1 MKKIYS
7 FFPGPNVT
15 FKSLE
20 VWKACGVDKV
30 INAYEK

>member
-1 MKKIYS
+1 MKKKTFI
-7 FFPGPNVT
+7 FPAPNVT
-15 FKSLE
+15 IKSLE